1 MWKVQ
6 TKEDANK
13 EEHPELFYEIPTL
26 DHASKLARR
35 AGYEMMKAIKTVA
48 NGTLEL
54 HGGIAA
60 GKLLQFHLGNDKVG
74 VDSYRWHLVT
84 GEACVQAGALL
95 DDSPK
100 GSIYYVTDELDENG
114 NLVSHAITRE
124 TDIEKEADLFMQAL
138 KEVPQPLDVREWTE
152 RLTKKRVMTYIPKA
166 LREDLQ
172 SGVIAGGE
180 IYSRVSIMFVGLD
193 HLQLTKDELEGNNV
207 AVEKLRRLNEVYAT
221 MVQIIHSFGGEVRD
235 LLFDDKGCVFIA
247 VFGAHVVVELSEL
260 KCVRYVHFAYS
271 RIVETL

>member
-6 TKEDANK
+6 TKEDIN
-13 EEHPELFYEIPTL
+13 EHEHPELYYEIPTL
-26 DHASKLARR
+26 EFAQQLARR

-54 HGGIAA
+54 HGGLGA
-60 GKLLQFHLGNDKVG
+60 GKLLQFHLGNDKAG
-74 VDSYRWHLVT
+74 VDSNRWHLVT
-84 GEACVQAGALL
+84 GEACVQAGELL

-100 GSIYYVTDELDENG
+100 GSIYYVTDERDESG
-114 NLVSHAITRE
+114 QLVMHEITRE
-124 TDIEKEADLFMQAL
+124 TDITLDESLFVQEM
-138 KEVPQPLDVREWTE
+138 KEVAVQLDVREWTE
-152 RLTKKRVMTYIPKA
+152 RMTKKRVMTYIPKA

-180 IYSRVSIMFVGLD
+180 IYPRVSIMFVGLD
-193 HLQLTKDELEGNNV
+193 HLQLTKDELEGNVV
-207 AVEKLRRLNEVYAT
+207 AQDKLRRLNDVYST
-221 MVQIIHSFGGEVRD
+221 MVQIVHSFGGEVRD

-260 KCVRYVHFAYS
+260 KCVR
-271 RIVETL
+271 